1 MFQSNMTY
9 HITFLSS
16 LILYPIILALF
27 VFIAGYGLGTS
38 YLLFIFIITASLTSG
53 LIPALITSLISIKL
67 KNTFVQKNSNL
78 NLIKIKWL
86 SYTVISGIIVSI
98 IMPSIIFCFGD
109 EGARLVALLLLL
121 VLGVSG
127 FSCTLLACAILLYKG
142 RHFKL

>member
-86 SYTVISGIIVSI
+86 SYTVISGIIV
-98 IMPSIIFCFGD
+98 
-109 EGARLVALLLLL
+109 L
-121 VLGVSG
+121 
-127 FSCTLLACAILLYKG
+127 
-142 RHFKL
+142 